1 VKYPKRDDEFKGLME
16 GVIDSL
22 NKGVQ
27 EHEQFWEQSVD
38 KIRESNLR
46 EYERERQRKLYI
58 IVTSVISILIIST
71 FIYFYTTK

>member
-27 EHEQFWEQSVD
+27 EHEEFWEQNVD

-46 EYERERQRKLYI
+46 EFKRERQRKLYMVVI
-58 IVTSVISILIIST
+58 SVISIVIIST
-71 FIYFYTTK
+71 FIYFYNS